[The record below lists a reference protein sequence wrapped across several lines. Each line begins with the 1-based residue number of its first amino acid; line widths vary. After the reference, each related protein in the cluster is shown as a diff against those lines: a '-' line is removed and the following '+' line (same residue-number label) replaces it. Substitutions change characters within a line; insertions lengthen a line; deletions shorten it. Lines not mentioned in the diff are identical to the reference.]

1 MNVNDWTFSL
11 RNPDSIHILDN
22 SGNIFFGCD
31 QEWFK
36 SHWQRLSGCGPS
48 VASNLLLYLHRAKCI
63 SLPVDVNNQSD
74 CIKLMEVVWSHVTP
88 TLKGIYMLQQFYNG
102 VHSFTQAH
110 GYSLEGFSLDIPKKN
125 TERPVLSAIVDFI
138 AEGLLH
144 DCPVA
149 FLNLSNGMVSNLDKW
164 HWVTIV
170 ALKTDQNNSYVF
182 AKVYDAAESIIIDL
196 KLWYE
201 TTSLG
206 GGFVFF
212 KKTVDDLHNIET
224 KGI

>member
-1 MNVNDWTFSL
+1 MHVNDWTFSL

-74 CIKLMEVVWSHVTP
+74 CIKFMEVVWSHVTP
-88 TLKGIYMLQQFYNG
+88 TRKGIYKLEQFYKG
-102 VHSFTQAH
+102 VHSFAQAH
-110 GYSLEGFSLDIPKKN
+110 GYNLEGFSLDIPKKS
-125 TERPVLSAIVDFI
+125 TERPEMSAIVDFI
-138 AEGLLH
+138 ADGLLH
-144 DCPVA
+144 DCPIA
-149 FLNLSNGMVSNLDKW
+149 FLNLSNGMVSNLDQW

-170 ALKTDQNNSYVF
+170 SLKTDLNNSHVF
-182 AKVYDAAESIIIDL
+182 AKIYDAAQSIIIDL
-196 KLWYE
+196 KLWRE

-212 KKTVDDLHNIET
+212 KKIVDDLHNIET